1 MCIID
6 QYLVDEALG
15 PLVTQLVICETWRK
29 SMQQTTP
36 LAATETIGG
45 GTQRNLLGV
54 AYEGKIR

>member
-1 MCIID
+1 
-6 QYLVDEALG
+6 LVDEALG

-36 LAATETIGG
+36 LAATEASGD

-54 AYEGKIR
+54 VYEGKIR